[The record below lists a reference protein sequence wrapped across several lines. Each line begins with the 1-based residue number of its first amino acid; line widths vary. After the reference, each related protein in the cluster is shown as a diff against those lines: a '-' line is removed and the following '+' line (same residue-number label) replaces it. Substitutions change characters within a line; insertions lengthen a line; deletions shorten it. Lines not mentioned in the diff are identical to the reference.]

1 MNRLI
6 LRTLAAW
13 RAWQADR
20 QVARKRKQFARAH
33 PHIVAK
39 YREIERKQRRHQS
52 TRADWLELRR
62 MTNQAMQ
69 GDL

>member
-20 QVARKRKQFARAH
+20 QVARKRKQFARSN
-33 PHIVAK
+33 PHIVALA
-39 YREIERKQRRHQS
+39 RQIEQKRKRHQP
-52 TRADWLELRR
+52 TRADLMLLRR
-62 MTNQAMQ
+62 MNRKALG
-69 GDL
+69 GDI